1 MSKFISKSKSIEY
14 PEFFARFYDVIYD
27 KLRDKTD
34 HNYFLHKIKQAKGP
48 VLEVGVGT
56 GRFFIDAFDKGADI
70 YGIDISPS
78 MIDVLKQ
85 KLNKKE
91 HHRISVQN
99 LCELNM
105 DKKFDLIIAPF
116 RVFMHIISV
125 EDQLQA
131 LNKVHEHLVSGG
143 QFIFDLF
150 VPDLKLLL
158 HGLDN
163 VVDFEG
169 EYEHGK
175 KSKRIT
181 SMKADIINQLS
192 HITYKFVWDQEGEGV
207 SKEWKTDLRFFF
219 RYELEHLINQS
230 KLKPVNIFGDFE
242 ENNLNGESKE
252 FIVICI
258 K

>member
-1 MSKFISKSKSIEY
+1 MNASVKY
-14 PEFFARFYDVIYD
+14 PDFFARFYDIIYE
-27 KLRDKTD
+27 KVRDKTD
-34 HNYFLHKIKQAKGP
+34 HNYFLNKIKQAKGP

-56 GRFFIDAFDKGADI
+56 GRFFTDALDKDADI

-78 MIDVLKQ
+78 MIDILKQ

-91 HHRISVQN
+91 HRRVSLQD
-99 LCELNM
+99 LRELSM

-131 LNKVHEHLVSGG
+131 LNKVFEHLVPGG

-158 HGLDN
+158 RGLDN

-169 EYEHGK
+169 EYEPGK
-175 KSKRIT
+175 KLKRIT
-181 SMKADIINQLS
+181 SMKADIINQFS
-192 HITYKFVWDQEGEGV
+192 HVTFKLVWDEEGKEV

-219 RYELEHLINQS
+219 RYEIEHLIHRS
-230 KLKPVNIFGDFE
+230 KLQLIKIYGDFNE
-242 ENNLNGESKE
+242 HELNRHSKE
-252 FIVICI
+252 FIVVC
-258 K
+258 KRPD